1 MTTVQA
7 REIRRAC
14 AETAL
19 AHPGVAALQP
29 TLADRLTAA
38 ATPPRSA
45 AAPPAAVRVE
55 RPPTG
60 AGWHIEVR
68 CIVHPGRRSLD
79 VARQIRE
86 NIHATLTA
94 GGLLDPIEPL
104 TVQVT
109 ITAIV
114 RDDPGAPAHA

>member
-1 MTTVQA
+1 MTTARA

-14 AETAL
+14 AEAAL

-38 ATPPRSA
+38 VSPRSA
-45 AAPPAAVRVE
+45 AGPPAAVRVE

-60 AGWHIEVR
+60 AGWHVEVR
-68 CIVHPGRRSLD
+68 CILHPGRRSLD
-79 VARQIRE
+79 VARQVRE

-94 GGLLDPIEPL
+94 AGLLDPVEPL

-109 ITAIV
+109 ITAV
-114 RDDPGAPAHA
+114 LRHDPGASARA